1 MPPLTPTIMART
13 SFTLAVLL
21 FSLMPAIAQELP
33 PLEQK
38 HSGTCFVETDDQ
50 AWIAVGLSEEQLAK
64 VRSMQTACK
73 TDCAVTP
80 ESKATDA
87 EISGAVLK
95 RYEEQ
100 LHALLT
106 PEQWAKW
113 TKWCA
118 ERPGHM

>member
-1 MPPLTPTIMART
+1 MEPDHT
-13 SFTLAVLL
+13 
-21 FSLMPAIAQELP
+21 
-33 PLEQK
+33 
-38 HSGTCFVETDDQ
+38 GTCFVETDDRTWS
-50 AWIAVGLSEEQLAK
+50 AIGLAEEQLAK
-64 VRSMQTACK
+64 VKSMQTACK

-80 ESKATDA
+80 ESRVTDA

-106 PEQWAKW
+106 PEQWVKW

-118 ERPGHM
+118 ERPDHM

>member
-1 MPPLTPTIMART
+1 MTRT
-13 SFTLAVLL
+13 SLTLATLL
-21 FSLMPAIAQELP
+21 FSLLQATAQELP
-33 PLEQK
+33 PLDPK
-38 HSGTCFVETDDQ
+38 ATGSTGTCFVETEDQ
-50 AWIAVGLSEEQLAK
+50 AWSAIGLSEDQLAK
-64 VRSMQTACK
+64 VKSMQTACK
-73 TDCAVTP
+73 TDCAITP
-80 ESKATDA
+80 ESKGMDA

-118 ERPGHM
+118 GRPDHM